1 MDKVIK
7 IDGKEVGFRA
17 TALTPR
23 LYRHKMQRDI
33 VQDFSE
39 LERSFKKALKAKGL
53 TEPGKNATAEE
64 KAAYEEQLREAQLSA
79 TDLEIFEN
87 VTFVMARQ
95 YDSTIPDS
103 VEEWLEDFNFFS
115 IYEVLPE
122 ILTLWH
128 LNNATTAN
136 AKKSKAHSAPLHG
149 RTVYAALC

>member
-1 MDKVIK
+1 
-7 IDGKEVGFRA
+7 
-17 TALTPR
+17 
-23 LYRHKMQRDI
+23 MQRDI
-33 VQDFSE
+33 VQDLSE

-87 VTFVMARQ
+87 VAFVMARQ

-103 VEEWLEDFNFFS
+103 VEGWLEGFNFFS

-122 ILTLWH
+122 ILKLWH

-136 AKKSKAHSAPLHG
+136 AKKK
-149 RTVYAALC
+149 